1 MPPVSGCVFKA
12 RRRYAR
18 FNFRSS
24 VASESDS
31 PKTLA
36 AFEFPS
42 PVRISLRTDTG
53 KPGPPPLLLLLRRR
67 RRNTTNVLR
76 LLARWCWCSKKVPPN
91 LWVLLLPKSNVSSR
105 LTFPLPPPPLLPLRK
120 KWGQVLLSRVK
131 VGVVALLALAAQ
143 RDGGGV
149 VVHIARTL
157 GHTNFCTHHH
167 RRFSGKTERG
177 GKNTIYTP
185 NE

>member
-53 KPGPPPLLLLLRRR
+53 KPGPPPPLLLLLLRRR
-67 RRNTTNVLR
+67 RNTNNVLR

-91 LWVLLLPKSNVSSR
+91 LWVLLPKSNVSR
-105 LTFPLPPPPLLPLRK
+105 LTTFPLPPPSLLPRK
-120 KWGQVLLSRVK
+120 KWGQVLSRVK
-131 VGVVALLALAAQ
+131 VGVVALLALLAAQ
-143 RDGGGV
+143 HDGGGGV
-149 VVHIARTL
+149 VVHIVQVLLDTKPI
-157 GHTNFCTHHH
+157 
-167 RRFSGKTERG
+167 FSTQ
-177 GKNTIYTP
+177 
-185 NE
+185 